1 MDERVNVSLKREH
14 AILLLNTIKENFS
27 SDGYEGAKTLV
38 AMCQAFEEAV
48 GVIEEEE

>member
-14 AILLLNTIKENFS
+14 AILLLKTITENFS
-27 SDGYEGAKTLV
+27 SDGYEGAKVLV
-38 AMCQAFEEAV
+38 EICQSFEEAV